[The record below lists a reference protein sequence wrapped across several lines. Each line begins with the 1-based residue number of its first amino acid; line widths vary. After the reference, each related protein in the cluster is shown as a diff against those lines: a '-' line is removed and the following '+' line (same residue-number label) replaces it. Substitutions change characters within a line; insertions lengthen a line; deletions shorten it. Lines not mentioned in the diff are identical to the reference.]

1 MADKKII
8 AVFGATGAQGGG
20 LANAILDDPDA
31 EYTLRALTRNPSSDA
46 AQALAARG
54 AEVVRADLD
63 DEDSVRKAL
72 DGAYGA
78 FVVTAFW
85 EYNSAEREQAQ
96 ARVAANAAKA
106 AGLRHVIWSTLPD
119 TRKHMPLDDD
129 QVPTLL
135 GKYKV
140 PHFDGKGEADQF
152 FADAGVP
159 TTNLSTTFFFE
170 AFTDFFR
177 PLRGDDGKL
186 FIALPMGEGRLPGI
200 AAEDIG
206 RTALGIFKHGGEYI
220 GSTVSISGENLTG
233 AEYAAIMGKEFG
245 EEVVYRPMSL
255 DDVRA
260 LDLPGADDIANMF
273 HFYAEF
279 DDVFAGARD
288 PEFVRTLN
296 PQLQSF
302 ATWLAHNRGRFT
314 L

>member
-140 PHFDGKGEADQF
+140 PHFDGKGEADHIF
-152 FADAGVP
+152 TELRLPTTFLLTSFYWENFIHFGMGPKKGANGKLAFASRWGTKGFPPSPRRTSAAVP
-159 TTNLSTTFFFE
+159 TASS
-170 AFTDFFR
+170 R
-177 PLRGDDGKL
+177 K
-186 FIALPMGEGRLPGI
+186 
-200 AAEDIG
+200 
-206 RTALGIFKHGGEYI
+206 GG
-220 GSTVSISGENLTG
+220 S
-233 AEYAAIMGKEFG
+233 
-245 EEVVYRPMSL
+245 
-255 DDVRA
+255 
-260 LDLPGADDIANMF
+260 
-273 HFYAEF
+273 
-279 DDVFAGARD
+279 
-288 PEFVRTLN
+288 
-296 PQLQSF
+296 
-302 ATWLAHNRGRFT
+302 
-314 L
+314 